1 MSKRLTLVQQVG
13 HISDKEQEMQLNR
26 IYANTQRNTRQR
38 ILRTTAAVAATV
50 ALVTTASALGQ
61 AGLRLFVGGKT
72 ASTDIRIIG
81 GRPYVPLADM
91 AKAMNG
97 TAVKHKGGGY
107 EITLGS
113 VDTTT
118 PEDGSKAD
126 GVAAGGANEV
136 RGTRGKIG
144 QVLFNGKWRFSV
156 LSVDHAASYDSK
168 FLPDKQTFA
177 PTGDTEELVI
187 VHCRMKNGQK
197 DTQMAMLSPVHPHH
211 TGLADDQGQ
220 SYAPMGYDKRGGS
233 SDEGPKLL
241 PGAQTEFAILFSVPK
256 GTVLKDLVFSIQT
269 AYEDFPEGG
278 TDVRISLAP

>member
-1 MSKRLTLVQQVG
+1 
-13 HISDKEQEMQLNR
+13 MQPTR
-26 IYANTQRNTRQR
+26 MHANTQRISLKRV
-38 ILRTTAAVAATV
+38 LRTTAAFAATV

-118 PEDGSKAD
+118 PEAGSKP
-126 GVAAGGANEV
+126 GGAAVVGGANEV
-136 RGTRGKIG
+136 RGTQGKIG

-156 LSVDHAASYDSK
+156 LSVARAASYDSQ
-168 FLPDKQTFA
+168 FLADKHTFVPA
-177 PTGDTEELVI
+177 GDTEELVI
-187 VHCRMKNGQK
+187 VRCRMKNGQK
-197 DTQMAMLSPVHPHH
+197 DTQMAMLSQVHPHH
-211 TGLADDQGQ
+211 TGLADNQGQ
-220 SYAPMGYDKRGGS
+220 SYAPMDYDKRGGS

-256 GTVLKDLVFSIQT
+256 GTVLKDLVFSIQN
-269 AYEDFPEGG
+269 AYEDTPEGG
-278 TDVRISLAP
+278 TDVRITLVE